1 MRFDLSEVKLLFQN
15 YPSLHSVLREPLDT
29 PSNPPVLII
38 SIGFSSSRQGFQSV
52 SIPIEF
58 CTH

>member
-38 SIGFSSSRQGFQSV
+38 SIGFSSSRQGFQF
-52 SIPIEF
+52 PYP
-58 CTH
+58 